1 MQIYLIHA
9 DILYTC
15 RESTTVF
22 RNIAQNLGVGNAL
35 RREKTSQRVGRVMG
49 EGLWE
54 LINTQSGKFTCLP
67 RRYCIRFQ
75 VFEKEGYNM
84 VEPNARLIGQLKRV
98 ILSPN
103 ISVRQNSLVLIVL
116 TE

>member
-1 MQIYLIHA
+1 MQIYLIHV

-22 RNIAQNLGVGNAL
+22 RNIAQNLAGGNAL
-35 RREKTSQRVGRVMG
+35 RKEKTTRRVGWAVG
-49 EGLWE
+49 GGLWE
-54 LINTQSGKFTCLP
+54 PINTESGKFTCLP

-84 VEPNARLIGQLKRV
+84 VDPNARLIGQLKRV

-103 ISVRQNSLVLIVL
+103 ISVRQNSLS
-116 TE
+116 TDSTD